1 VGGGGGGGGSW
12 GGGLTGGGR
21 RAGRAPG
28 GAGAGRGGSRAG
40 RAPGGAGAGR
50 RLVLILDDA
59 ARAGSLMRQALEIFQ
74 RIGAQGPELLAE
86 LDTLASSVN
95 SAGAPAGAT

>member
-1 VGGGGGGGGSW
+1 VEGAEGV
-12 GGGLTGGGR
+12 
-21 RAGRAPG
+21 
-28 GAGAGRGGSRAG
+28 AGAGVSRG

>member
-1 VGGGGGGGGSW
+1 
-12 GGGLTGGGR
+12 
-21 RAGRAPG
+21 
-28 GAGAGRGGSRAG
+28 
-40 RAPGGAGAGR
+40 
-50 RLVLILDDA
+50 VLILDDA

-95 SAGAPAGAT
+95 SSGAPAGAT

>member
-12 GGGLTGGGR
+12 GGGSHG
-21 RAGRAPG
+21 
-28 GAGAGRGGSRAG
+28 G